1 MFWAF
6 SNEHIYMNETDMS
19 LRKKRDEKR
28 QKAEAEV
35 VENRRKMERLMNEDY
50 RLRAR
55 TGKGIIP

>member
-1 MFWAF
+1 
-6 SNEHIYMNETDMS
+6 MNETDMS